1 MRAPIAL
8 RKAWNSSRRRRLLL
22 DEAFKFDVA
31 PFKQV
36 LRSNA
41 SIAQRVAQ
49 KSIRDR
55 SPVRYHQVRLGSHG
69 Q

>member
-1 MRAPIAL
+1 MRAPSAREI
-8 RKAWNSSRRRRLLL
+8 AWNSSRRRRLLL
-22 DEAFKFDVA
+22 DEVSKFNVA
-31 PFKQV
+31 LFKQF

-49 KSIRDR
+49 KSISKR
-55 SPVRYHQVRLGSHG
+55 SPIRYHQVRLGSHG